1 MLCLILL
8 LAQADDK
15 AAEDA
20 LERFRQAYRTPS
32 AAARAAAVSELAR
45 VPHERTMARLVGLL
59 SGEVPEVKAAAAK
72 ALGGFAEHKRKAVPI
87 LLASLGPNAKEDLVQ
102 EAIFQALGKLD
113 DESALRTVHRYFE
126 DKSGKVA
133 AAALLAAGE
142 IRDISSIDP
151 ILQEMEECEK
161 LNKQGSGGGGGPGI
175 PGGGSDPRKD
185 RAKIVLPASIKA
197 IQILTREKWT
207 TAEEWRIWWSRRR
220 ATFKIEE

>member
-1 MLCLILL
+1 MLYLMLL

-15 AAEDA
+15 AAEEA
-20 LERFRQAYRTPS
+20 LARFRQAYRTPS
-32 AAARAAAVSELAR
+32 VPARAAAVSELGR
-45 VPHERTMARLVGLL
+45 TPHERTMVQLVGLL
-59 SGEVPEVKAAAAK
+59 SGEVTEVRAAAAR
-72 ALGGFAEHKRKAVPI
+72 ALGGFPDHKRKAVPI
-87 LLASLGPNAKEDLVQ
+87 LLASLGSNAKDDVVQ

-113 DESALRTVHRYFE
+113 DETSLPAVHRYFE

-133 AAALLAAGE
+133 AAALLAAGD
-142 IRDISSIDP
+142 IRDVSSVDP
-151 ILQEMEECEK
+151 ILKEMEECEK
-161 LNKQGSGGGGGPGI
+161 INKQAAGGGGPGV